1 MRAWSRQ
8 LLIVV
13 AVVVLAS
20 SSAPRPGAGAFADPG
35 VQGDPFERQI
45 GRMLVSGVGGEGYG
59 TSAGAIK
66 IYGYEWNASFQSGTG
81 KSLAQPFVV
90 TKRIDKATPIL
101 LRRLTGGVH
110 IPTVKVELTKTDST
124 SAGPWVYMRYC
135 LGDVIITRLQDAD
148 LGTPSDVPVEDISF
162 TFRRI
167 VEEYW
172 ETRTATKVI
181 QGHDFALNI
190 ATTTC

>member
-1 MRAWSRQ
+1 MRAWWRQ
-8 LLIVV
+8 LLVVV

-35 VQGDPFERQI
+35 DQGDPFERQV
-45 GRMLVSGVGGEGYG
+45 GRMIVSGLSGEGDG
-59 TSAGAIK
+59 SIAGAIK
-66 IYGYEWNASFQSGTG
+66 IYGYEWNASFTSGTG

-90 TKRIDKATPIL
+90 TKRIDKTTPIL
-101 LRRLTGGVH
+101 FKRLATGFH
-110 IPTVKVELTKTDST
+110 MPTVKVELTRSDP
-124 SAGPWVYMRYC
+124 AGSWVYMRYC

-148 LGTPSDVPVEDISF
+148 PGTPSDAAVEEVSF
-162 TFRRI
+162 TFRRM

-172 ETRTATKVI
+172 QTRTSTRVI
-181 QGHDFALNI
+181 QGHDFALNV